1 MNVVHCKKYLVEV
14 ADKQASVTQG
24 NGGVQQDQEEAN
36 DELNVDTGEEMK
48 KNGSKGL
55 FINNSFKHCNN
66 PLRRRRLQIKDDDS
80 PYPVSVAVAGPFDFW
95 VPIWKVVRNKLQK

>member
-1 MNVVHCKKYLVEV
+1 MNRIIFWSIFLLGLMNVVHCKKYLVEV
-14 ADKQASVTQG
+14 TDKEVGVTQD

-36 DELNVDTGEEMK
+36 DKLNVDTGEEMK

-66 PLRRRRLQIKDDDS
+66 L
-80 PYPVSVAVAGPFDFW
+80 
-95 VPIWKVVRNKLQK
+95 

>member
-1 MNVVHCKKYLVEV
+1 MNVVHCKKLLVEV
-14 ADKQASVTQG
+14 ADKQAGVTQG

-36 DELNVDTGEEMK
+36 DQLNVDTEEEMMGVK
-48 KNGSKGL
+48 VFL
-55 FINNSFKHCNN
+55 NNSFKHCNN

-95 VPIWKVVRNKLQK
+95 VPLSKVVRNKLQK

>member
-14 ADKQASVTQG
+14 ADKQAGVTQD

-36 DELNVDTGEEMK
+36 DQLNVDTEEEMK

-66 PLRRRRLQIKDDDS
+66 LFRRKRLH
-80 PYPVSVAVAGPFDFW
+80 
-95 VPIWKVVRNKLQK
+95 

>member
-1 MNVVHCKKYLVEV
+1 MNRIIFWSIFLLGLMNVVHCKKYLVEV
-14 ADKQASVTQG
+14 AIKQAVVTQG

-36 DELNVDTGEEMK
+36 DQLNVDTEEEMK

-66 PLRRRRLQIKDDDS
+66 L
-80 PYPVSVAVAGPFDFW
+80 
-95 VPIWKVVRNKLQK
+95 